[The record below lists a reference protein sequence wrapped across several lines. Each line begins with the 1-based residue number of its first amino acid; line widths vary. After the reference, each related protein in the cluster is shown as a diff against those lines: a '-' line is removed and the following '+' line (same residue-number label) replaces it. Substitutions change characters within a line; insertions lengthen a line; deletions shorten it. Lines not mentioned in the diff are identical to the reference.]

1 MDYYAHIAEDG
12 RRQTVAEHCRKAAS
26 YAAECL
32 SGVGLSNTAY
42 LAGLMHDTGK
52 LTQEY
57 QIYLERA
64 TRGEAVRRGSVVH
77 TFAGVRFLLEHYHGL
92 KHESFNDITCELLA
106 FAVGAHHGL
115 FDCIDENHASGF
127 LHRLQSHDSEYQEA
141 IKNAEM
147 LLITRDETNQLF
159 QASCEEMSIIFEKI
173 QKILDFES
181 SQEND
186 LHFYVGLMARLLLS
200 AVIQGDRRDTTEFVT
215 GTSRLPHT
223 KDLRDMWNAYLQHME
238 QKLSEFSSQTDIQKA
253 RREISDQCRRFANQ
267 PGGVYH
273 LNVPTGAG
281 KTLSSFALCFSACCQ
296 ME

>member
-64 TRGEAVRRGSVVH
+64 ARGEAVRRGSVVH
-77 TFAGVRFLLEHYHGL
+77 TFAGVRFLLEHYHGS

-147 LLITRDETNQLF
+147 LLITRDETNPEDTGF
-159 QASCEEMSIIFEKI
+159 RIFSGE
-173 QKILDFES
+173 
-181 SQEND
+181 
-186 LHFYVGLMARLLLS
+186 
-200 AVIQGDRRDTTEFVT
+200 
-215 GTSRLPHT
+215 
-223 KDLRDMWNAYLQHME
+223 
-238 QKLSEFSSQTDIQKA
+238 
-253 RREISDQCRRFANQ
+253 
-267 PGGVYH
+267 
-273 LNVPTGAG
+273 
-281 KTLSSFALCFSACCQ
+281 
-296 ME
+296 

>member
-64 TRGEAVRRGSVVH
+64 ARGEAVRRGSVVH

-141 IKNAEM
+141 IKM
-147 LLITRDETNQLF
+147 RK
-159 QASCEEMSIIFEKI
+159 C
-173 QKILDFES
+173 
-181 SQEND
+181 
-186 LHFYVGLMARLLLS
+186 
-200 AVIQGDRRDTTEFVT
+200 
-215 GTSRLPHT
+215 
-223 KDLRDMWNAYLQHME
+223 
-238 QKLSEFSSQTDIQKA
+238 
-253 RREISDQCRRFANQ
+253 
-267 PGGVYH
+267 
-273 LNVPTGAG
+273 
-281 KTLSSFALCFSACCQ
+281 TLSREMKQINCFKPLAKRCLLF
-296 ME
+296 